1 MFYDSE
7 TSNDLVKAI
16 IQVTTPIRRS
26 PNLVI
31 RVDRAPAFVSLA
43 SSSNSLLEATGIKLE
58 LADHENKNSNCVF
71 DKAINELEIEI
82 KKLSPDGDPLLLSDL
97 AQATFTLNNK
107 IRKRG
112 MSASEIHFSRD
123 DHDHSNLSFQDKDL
137 QQQQKNHR
145 LQNHAHLSNSRAKS
159 NTHDMSIDKLL
170 QFSISNYGPLL

>member
-82 KKLSPDGDPLLLSDL
+82 KKLSPDGDRLLLSDL

-137 QQQQKNHR
+137 QQQQK
-145 LQNHAHLSNSRAKS
+145 K
-159 NTHDMSIDKLL
+159 T
-170 QFSISNYGPLL
+170 